1 MNEYGYTGNKTKNYF
16 TAYLQK
22 CIRWKRKDYLKKK
35 EHIHYMELPLDDK
48 LQPEHSI
55 LTEEMAEIRYKEELL
70 LKECDGIFPKWN
82 ELSDKKLIA
91 AILLLSEEERRFIYQ
106 HVFEERT
113 FGEMEVLDGV
123 SEERIKAIYYY
134 SIRKIRKWMGGGR

>member
-1 MNEYGYTGNKTKNYF
+1 MNEYGYTGNKTKNHF

-22 CIRWKRKDYLKKK
+22 CIQWKRKDYLKRK
-35 EHIHYMELPLDDK
+35 EYIRYMELPLDDE
-48 LQPEHSI
+48 LHMEYGM
-55 LTEEMAEIRYKEELL
+55 LTEEMSEIHFKEELL
-70 LKECDGIFPKWN
+70 LKECDGIYPGWN
-82 ELSDKKLIA
+82 ELSDQRLIA
-91 AILLLSEEERRFIYQ
+91 ALLLLSEEERQFIYQ

-123 SEERIKAIYYY
+123 SEEKIKAVYYY